1 MTIDQVQLTTD
12 QWENFW
18 NYYKGEPQQKQAV
31 EMLRQFVN
39 EADPTLLTQNATW
52 IQKYR
57 ERPATLQPASSN
69 LLDVGYFS
77 QNDNLSGT
85 GYRECFSSS
94 CAMVASFYGKI
105 DSDDDYN
112 VIRSNYGDST
122 DANAQIRALRQLG
135 LKATFHTD
143 GNPDR
148 LKDLID
154 QGIPVPCG
162 WLHHGNVSAPTGGGH
177 YSVVVGYRDEVWIHN
192 DPNGVAN
199 LYAGGY
205 TNDLYGYR
213 NEYSAQNWLPRWECD
228 GPSTGWYM
236 LITE

>member
-1 MTIDQVQLTTD
+1 MTIDQVQLTTE

-18 NYYKGEPQQKQAV
+18 HYYKGEPQQKQAV
-31 EMLRQFVN
+31 EMLRQYIN

-52 IQKYR
+52 VQKYR
-57 ERPATLQPASSN
+57 ERPPVPAN
-69 LLDVGYFS
+69 KNPLDVPYFS
-77 QNDNLSGT
+77 QNDNASGT

-105 DSDDDYN
+105 DGDDDYN
-112 VIRSNYGDST
+112 DIRSKYGDST

-135 LKATFHTD
+135 LTATFHTD

-162 WLHHGNVSAPTGGGH
+162 WLHHGSVSSPSGGGH
-177 YSVVVGYRDEVWIHN
+177 YSVVVGYRDNVWIHN
-192 DPNGVAN
+192 DPNGVAS

>member
-1 MTIDQVQLTTD
+1 MPIEQVQLTAA

-18 NYYKGEPQQKQAV
+18 NYYKSEPQQQQAV
-31 EMLRQFVN
+31 EMLRQYIN
-39 EADPTLLTQNATW
+39 EVDPTLLTQNATW
-52 IQKYR
+52 VQKYR
-57 ERPATLQPASSN
+57 ERPPAPGSN
-69 LLDVGYFS
+69 NPLDVPYFS
-77 QNDNLSGT
+77 QNDNASGT

-112 VIRSNYGDST
+112 DIRAKYGDST

-148 LKDLID
+148 LKALID
-154 QGIPVPCG
+154 AGVPVPCG
-162 WLHHGNVSAPTGGGH
+162 WLHKGSVFAPTGGGH
-177 YSVVVGYRDEVWIHN
+177 YSVVVGYRGGDWIHN
-192 DPNGVAN
+192 DPNGEAN

-205 TNDLYGYR
+205 TPNLYGYR
-213 NEYSAQNWLPRWECD
+213 QLYSAQNWLPRWECD